1 MAVDSLLASAPLTL
15 TRQIVEQTSQT
26 IELVRENVDKALLPE
41 PNAKDQSLA
50 RPGTQPAGAS
60 KESSESGQQ
69 GKPDGDGDAD
79 DTGDG
84 DKADNAGN
92 NTPFPGKA
100 VNLQA

>member
-26 IELVRENVDKALLPE
+26 IERVQETVDKVLLEGPDAE
-41 PNAKDQSLA
+41 DQKLSQ
-50 RPGTQPAGAS
+50 PGTQPVGAS
-60 KESSESGQQ
+60 KESSESGPQ

-79 DTGDG
+79 DSGNPAGSGD
-84 DKADNAGN
+84 NE
-92 NTPFPGKA
+92 TPFRGKA

>member
-69 GKPDGDGDAD
+69 GKRKRVFHLKDGESHIHQ
-79 DTGDG
+79 
-84 DKADNAGN
+84 NAN
-92 NTPFPGKA
+92 NKS
-100 VNLQA
+100 Q